1 MRQKK
6 NDYGFYKE
14 GDLMEHHT
22 PKEKAPVGKGFND
35 MWLYTPFYFLAVALP
50 LYAFNR
56 PIIAGYIQSYNIE
69 IKAISICISAYVLLY
84 TSVLP
89 GIYKANKILIADF
102 CTSGK
107 AVNYILNIIIFV
119 IIMACLL
126 LNLYGVLD
134 EYPIQ
139 KLDMFNKLLMVM
151 CILYPCI
158 KVLNIVRLNLDSVD
172 ETCKKG
178 LKTVETVLL
187 ILLIIMMVF
196 TIVYRFYPPST
207 ESI

>member
-6 NDYGFYKE
+6 NDYGFYK
-14 GDLMEHHT
+14 GDDLMEHHT
-22 PKEKAPVGKGFND
+22 PKKKVPTRRGFND

-50 LYAFNR
+50 LYALNR

-69 IKAISICISAYVLLY
+69 IKTIAISISIYVLLY

-102 CTSGK
+102 CTSGN
-107 AVNYILNIIIFV
+107 AINYILNIIIF
-119 IIMACLL
+119 IMIMACLL

-134 EYPIQ
+134 EFPIDKQ
-139 KLDMFNKLLMVM
+139 DMFNKLLMSM
-151 CILYPCI
+151 CILYPGI
-158 KVLNIVRLNLDSVD
+158 KVLNIVRLNLNSVD

-178 LKTVETVLL
+178 LKTTETVLL
-187 ILLIIMMVF
+187 IMVIIMIISTV
-196 TIVYRFYPPST
+196 VYRFYPP
-207 ESI
+207 